1 MSSLFAFLH
10 HIAAF
15 TLISALVVECV
26 LLREA
31 VTVSTARKIL
41 ATDAIFGISAGIIL
55 VIGLIR
61 VFYFEKGAGYYFS
74 NGPFLVKLT
83 LFALIGCLSIY
94 PTKQFLSWRPAT
106 KTGQEPTIGSGT
118 LRKLRTTIY
127 LEMTAAVFLILCAA
141 LMTRG
146 IGSF

>member
-15 TLISALVVECV
+15 TLMSALVVECV
-26 LLREA
+26 LLRQA
-31 VTVSTARKIL
+31 ITVSTARKIL
-41 ATDAIFGISAGIIL
+41 TTDAIFGISAGIIL
-55 VIGLIR
+55 VIGPIR

-83 LFALIGCLSIY
+83 LFAVIGCLSIY

-106 KTGQEPTIGSGT
+106 KAGQEPIVDSGM
-118 LRKLRTTIY
+118 LRKLRTSIY
-127 LEMTAAVFLILCAA
+127 LEMTAAVFLVLCAA
-141 LMTRG
+141 LMARG